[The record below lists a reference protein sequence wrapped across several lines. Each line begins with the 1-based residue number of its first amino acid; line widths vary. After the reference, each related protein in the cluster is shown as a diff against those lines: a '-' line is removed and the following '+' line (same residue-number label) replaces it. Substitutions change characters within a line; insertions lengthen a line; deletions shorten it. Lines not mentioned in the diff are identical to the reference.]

1 LSSSSKNVTVNSGT
15 YDVKGSDSIGALS
28 GTGGTTAIA
37 SGKTLTA
44 NYGANASYG
53 GAISGSGTFQKS
65 GASALTLASGAAATV
80 GTIAIQQGTLLL
92 GAANQIA
99 DGTAITMSGGTLN
112 MGGFADTVGT
122 LTVNSAST
130 FNFGN
135 GVGSTST
142 FTFSDIN
149 LATYEGG
156 GSQPVLTFSGV
167 NLGSQIVFN
176 TVYANTGSFN
186 TFISKISFSDTSL
199 NAQINFGTSGS
210 TTTLTVAAIP
220 EPRVYAAA
228 AVLTMLIG
236 YAEYRRRRPRI
247 VDRS

>member
-1 LSSSSKNVTVNSGT
+1 
-15 YDVKGSDSIGALS
+15 
-28 GTGGTTAIA
+28 
-37 SGKTLTA
+37 
-44 NYGANASYG
+44 
-53 GAISGSGTFQKS
+53 
-65 GASALTLASGAAATV
+65 
-80 GTIAIQQGTLLL
+80 
-92 GAANQIA
+92 
-99 DGTAITMSGGTLN
+99 

-122 LTVNSAST
+122 LRVNSAST

-142 FTFSDIN
+142 FTFSDID
-149 LATYEGG
+149 LSTYAAGQ
-156 GSQPVLTFSGV
+156 SQPGLTFSGV
-167 NLGSQIVFN
+167 NLGSRIVFN
-176 TVYANTGSFN
+176 SLYANTGSFN

-236 YAEYRRRRPRI
+236 YAETETFGVRALAEKLKPFLGDRR
-247 VDRS
+247 